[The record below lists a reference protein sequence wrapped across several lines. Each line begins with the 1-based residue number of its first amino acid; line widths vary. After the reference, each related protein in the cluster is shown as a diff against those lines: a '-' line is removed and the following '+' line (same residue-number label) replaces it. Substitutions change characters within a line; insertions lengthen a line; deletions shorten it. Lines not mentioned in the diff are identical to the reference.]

1 MKKEILIALITGV
14 FIIGGAVLSSPH
26 WFKYLFPEQY
36 LEQEQIIPIE
46 TSKKDIESK
55 IESMDED
62 ETSKSGTEN
71 LVISKIEIS
80 PKVFNLPSYFY
91 IEIENK
97 GTRTIENLEVLI
109 DLGRAKYEDYDY
121 SKSLEIIPLNDT
133 NDMSFL
139 KFKISLIKPNQSIQ
153 IYSLQSIPVFRS
165 IVMNASNMTFDKV
178 YSYEEYLKSEDGSYI
193 ESSSFESFLWIMFS
207 LVIIV
212 FTIYFVIVGI
222 AILNRLFK
230 IE

>member
-1 MKKEILIALITGV
+1 
-14 FIIGGAVLSSPH
+14 
-26 WFKYLFPEQY
+26 
-36 LEQEQIIPIE
+36 
-46 TSKKDIESK
+46 
-55 IESMDED
+55 MDED

-193 ESSSFESFLWIMFS
+193 ESSLFESFLWIMFS